1 MQNIVDGIIA
11 WIEENINASKPNTK
25 ISPETPLLDEGL
37 MTSLDY
43 LHLVFFLEERH
54 SIKFDIEELTP
65 ENFGTPVT
73 IAALDERRM
82 ANP

>member
-11 WIEENINASKPNTK
+11 WIEENINASKPHAK

-37 MTSLDY
+37 MTSLDF

-65 ENFGTPVT
+65 ENFRTPAT
-73 IAALDERRM
+73 IAALVERRI